1 MRRWII
7 GSVAV
12 GLVLL
17 CASIIKR
24 QREKSAH
31 PLPNDSSPW
40 AADKTETDL
49 QLLNHASEEE
59 ILAILKQKMDSS
71 LHDEVRALLE
81 FLARTRPLMAL
92 DLAQKAGRTDAE
104 RYTLS
109 FAALQV
115 WSRNNP
121 EPAWSWTLQTFR
133 QLDLA
138 GQPSLRSCVLDQVAG
153 LNPTWVI
160 TLVAEALKQ
169 GGAPLNFG
177 ETSTAQLALQ
187 AMDKAG
193 NSTLERPA
201 IEAWSRDPGYD
212 QIDRAAFEEVAAP
225 WAQHSP
231 TEAAAW
237 LRTLPPS
244 SERNAAL
251 AAVAENWAA
260 SDPKAAMDWSSGL
273 SAGDDRQNAMQKAF
287 NEWEHTDMLAAAQ
300 WLGQQPADPVTDHMI
315 ANLVGDPRVTQADPP
330 AALMLAESV
339 SEPRLRGQS
348 LDAVLRTWGREDP
361 TAAEKY
367 VMESTQLS
375 SAQKEQI
382 LQRLR
387 HPDDEP

>member
-1 MRRWII
+1 
-7 GSVAV
+7 VAV

-17 CASIIKR
+17 CALIIKR
-24 QREKSAH
+24 QREMSAH
-31 PLPNDSSPW
+31 RLPNDSSLW
-40 AADKTETDL
+40 AADKAETDL
-49 QLLNHASEEE
+49 QLLNRASEEE
-59 ILAILKQKMDSS
+59 ILAILQQKMDSS

-104 RYTLS
+104 RYTLC
-109 FAALQV
+109 FAVLQV
-115 WSRNNP
+115 WSRNDP
-121 EPAWSWTLQTFR
+121 KQAWNWTLQNFR

-153 LNPTWVI
+153 INPPWVI
-160 TLVAEALKQ
+160 TLVAEALEQ
-169 GGAPLNFG
+169 GGVPLNSG
-177 ETSTAQLALQ
+177 EASTAQLALQ

-201 IEAWSRDPGYD
+201 IEAWSRGPGYD

-231 TEAAAW
+231 AEAAAW

-251 AAVAENWAA
+251 AVVAENWAT
-260 SDPKAAMDWSSGL
+260 SDPKAAMDWSNGL
-273 SAGDDRQNAMQKAF
+273 SAGDDRQNALQKAF
-287 NEWEHTDMLAAAQ
+287 SQWERADMLAAAQ

-330 AALMLAESV
+330 SALMLAESV
-339 SEPRLRGQS
+339 SDPRLRGQS
-348 LDAVLRTWGREDP
+348 LDAVLRTWGRKDP
-361 TAAEKY
+361 AAAEKY

-382 LQRLR
+382 LQRL
-387 HPDDEP
+387 HNPDAEP